1 MNFKGFIFLLLCLII
16 FCSCEK
22 VSPDA
27 VELELDY
34 SWGTG
39 LGENQKNP
47 EIRLTGIPSTTKFLE
62 VQLVDL
68 DLSFA
73 NHGEV
78 EKITYVEDGLIPY
91 GTLKNYIGPS
101 PPPQGHLYEYTIKA
115 LDENGVV
122 VGIGKKAKKCC
133 KMIDE

>member
-1 MNFKGFIFLLLCLII
+1 VDF
-16 FCSCEK
+16 
-22 VSPDA
+22 
-27 VELELDY
+27 ELDFT
-34 SWGTG
+34 WGTG

-47 EIRLTGIPSTTKFLE
+47 EIRLTRVPPNTKFLK
-62 VQLVDL
+62 VQLIDL
-68 DLSFA
+68 DQPYY

-78 EKITYVEDGLIPY
+78 EKITYVKDGFIPY
-91 GTLKNYIGPS
+91 GSLKNYIGPS

-133 KMIDE
+133 KKIDG

>member
-27 VELELDY
+27 VDFELDFT
-34 SWGTG
+34 WGTG

-47 EIRLTGIPSTTKFLE
+47 EIRLTRVPPNTKFLK
-62 VQLVDL
+62 VQLIDL
-68 DLSFA
+68 DQPYY

-78 EKITYVEDGLIPY
+78 EKITYVKDGFIPY
-91 GTLKNYIGPS
+91 GSLKNYIGPS

-133 KMIDE
+133 KKIDG